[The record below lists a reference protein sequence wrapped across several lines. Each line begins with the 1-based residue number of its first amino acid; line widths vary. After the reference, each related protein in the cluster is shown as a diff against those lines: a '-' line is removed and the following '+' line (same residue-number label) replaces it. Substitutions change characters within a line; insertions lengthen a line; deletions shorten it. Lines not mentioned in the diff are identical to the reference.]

1 MTVFCFIYV
10 LLFCFAEHPDDLA
23 CDMDLSEPSGSA
35 TPSSSCSLDNGGHSP
50 SGQSE
55 SPASP
60 GVENI
65 SPDQLPFSIGV
76 CETNPYGCPHCEK
89 AFPRHSYLKLHEQVS
104 QFTYMASFPY
114 SSIIC

>member
-1 MTVFCFIYV
+1 MISVF
-10 LLFCFAEHPDDLA
+10 LFADHPDDLA

-35 TPSSSCSLDNGGHSP
+35 TPSSSCSLDNGGQSP

-65 SPDQLPFSIGV
+65 SPDQLPFSVGV

-104 QFTYMASFPY
+104 H
-114 SSIIC
+114 